1 MNKKKMY
8 SFLEQAFVYALILLI
23 SNALAMISPIPLP
36 PSLIGLVLLFTA
48 LCLKIVKLEQVEG
61 LGNSFSSI
69 ISFLFVPSGISLIN
83 SLDIMAKY
91 GLQIMTLILIGI
103 VVLFVAIGYS
113 SSLLLKMRES
123 FGSNKNKENSG
134 VRVAKQVKEVL

>member
-1 MNKKKMY
+1 MDKKKIY
-8 SFLEQAFVYALILLI
+8 GFLEQAFVYALILLI
-23 SNALAMISPIPLP
+23 SNGIASISPIPLP
-36 PSLIGLVLLFTA
+36 PSLIGLVLLFSA

-61 LGNSFSSI
+61 LGNSFSKI

-91 GLQIMTLILIGI
+91 GFQIMTLIIIGI
-103 VVLFVAIGYS
+103 LVLFVTIAFS

-123 FGSNKNKENSG
+123 FSSNK
-134 VRVAKQVKEVL
+134 VAKSNQTINQAKEVL

>member
-1 MNKKKMY
+1 M
-8 SFLEQAFVYALILLI
+8 
-23 SNALAMISPIPLP
+23 NALAMISPIPLP

-123 FGSNKNKENSG
+123 FGSNKSKENSG